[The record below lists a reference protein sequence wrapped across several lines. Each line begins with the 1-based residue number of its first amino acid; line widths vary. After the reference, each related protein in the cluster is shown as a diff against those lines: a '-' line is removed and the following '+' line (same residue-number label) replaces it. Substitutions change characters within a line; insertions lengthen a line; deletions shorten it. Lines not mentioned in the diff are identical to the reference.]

1 MLKTAIL
8 AAEKAAYIQKENYR
22 NLKKVMYKG
31 AKNNLVTKVDL
42 ESERVIISTI
52 NRAYSSHG
60 FIAEEKGTRNQNSEY
75 CWVIDPLDGTVN
87 YAHGFPMFCVS
98 IALQKN
104 KETVLGVVY
113 AAVFNKLFT
122 AEKDKGARLNGREM
136 KVSQTPELET
146 ALLATGFPYS
156 VQKAPGCNFKHFES
170 FCRKA
175 QAVRRSGS
183 AALDLCYV
191 GCGVFDG
198 FFEQNLQPWDTA
210 AAVLFIEEAGGK
222 VTDYKGV
229 TFNIFKNRITASNGK
244 IHGEMLKILK
254 PK

>member
-1 MLKTAIL
+1 MLQTAIL
-8 AAEKAAYIQKENYR
+8 AAEKAAYIHKQYYR

-31 AKNNLVTKVDL
+31 TKNNVVTRVDF
-42 ESERVIISTI
+42 ESERAIIATI
-52 NRAYSSHG
+52 NRAYPSHG
-60 FIAEEKGTRNQNSEY
+60 FLAEEKGTENPDNEY

-104 KETVLGVVY
+104 KVTQLGVVY
-113 AAVFNKLFT
+113 SVVLNELFT
-122 AEKDKGARLNGREM
+122 VEKGKGARLNGREM
-136 KVSQTPELET
+136 KVSGTPRLDT
-146 ALLATGFPYS
+146 ALLTTGFPYS
-156 VQKAPGCNFKHFES
+156 VQKNPGDNFKHFES

-191 GCGVFDG
+191 GCGIFDG
-198 FFEQNLQPWDTA
+198 FFEQDLQPWDTA

-222 VTDYKGV
+222 VTDYKGEKFDI
-229 TFNIFKNRITASNGK
+229 FNKRIAASNGK
-244 IHGEMLKILK
+244 IHGEMLKLLK